1 MYKEFKPLFVLEKE
15 KKEGKEE
22 DIESQEEKETP
33 EESPEKE
40 LLEQKE
46 EEISKLRG
54 ELQTLQLK
62 IKELEGERDWLSENL
77 KSLEEEKQNL
87 IARINELSSE
97 LESLKAELEGRELAK
112 DIAQRV
118 SQEILKGLEASLDR
132 LRREFLDFLEIV
144 LKEFLLSD
152 EFPISETAEI
162 VIKEAFEE
170 LSQLRGSVKIY
181 VSPQDYDRVGGFI
194 LELRASL
201 GDRIDITYQEDKS
214 LKRGEVVIDTPRFV
228 VERVHEEQLQEVIS
242 RAIRD
247 VFKGS

>member
-15 KKEGKEE
+15 EE
-22 DIESQEEKETP
+22 SEVQEEKDTP
-33 EESPEKE
+33 QESPEKE
-40 LLEQKE
+40 LLVQKE
-46 EEISKLRG
+46 EEISKLKE

-62 IKELEGERDWLSENL
+62 IKELENEREQLGGRL
-77 KSLEEEKQNL
+77 KSLEEEREKL
-87 IARINELSSE
+87 IQQVNELSSE
-97 LESLKAELEGRELAK
+97 VESLRAELESRELAK
-112 DIAQRV
+112 DVAQKV

-181 VSPQDYDRVGGFI
+181 VSPQDYDRIGGFI

-201 GDRIDITYQEDKS
+201 GDRIDITYQEDKN
-214 LKRGEVVIDTPRFV
+214 LKKGEVVIDTPRFV

>member
-15 KKEGKEE
+15 EE
-22 DIESQEEKETP
+22 PEVQEEKDTP
-33 EESPEKE
+33 QESPEKE
-40 LLEQKE
+40 LLAQKE
-46 EEISKLRG
+46 EEISKLKE

-62 IKELEGERDWLSENL
+62 IKELENEREQLGGRL
-77 KSLEEEKQNL
+77 KSLEEEREKL
-87 IARINELSSE
+87 IQQVNELSSE
-97 LESLKAELEGRELAK
+97 VESLRAELESRELAK
-112 DIAQRV
+112 DVAQKV

-181 VSPQDYDRVGGFI
+181 VSPQDYDRIGGFI

-201 GDRIDITYQEDKS
+201 GDRIDITYQEDKN
-214 LKRGEVVIDTPRFV
+214 LKKGEVVIDTPRFV